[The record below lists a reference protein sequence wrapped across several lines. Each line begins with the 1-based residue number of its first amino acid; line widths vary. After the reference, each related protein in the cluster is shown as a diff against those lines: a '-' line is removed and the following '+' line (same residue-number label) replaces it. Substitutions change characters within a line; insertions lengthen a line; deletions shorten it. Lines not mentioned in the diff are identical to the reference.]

1 MFCGKFIISNLLD
14 RYNANVCFSREEA
27 IVLYEKVEALL
38 QERGVTAYQ
47 AAQEIG
53 ISPTVFYEWK
63 SGKSCPKVDKMYLIA
78 RYFGV
83 SIEHLIG
90 MDSPQGGD

>member
-47 AAQEIG
+47 AAQDIG

-78 RYFGV
+78 KYFGV

-90 MDSPQGGD
+90 MEEPQGGD

>member
-1 MFCGKFIISNLLD
+1 MYD
-14 RYNANVCFSREEA
+14 R
-27 IVLYEKVEALL
+27 IEALL

-78 RYFGV
+78 KYFGV

-90 MDSPQGGD
+90 MEDKPGGELIKEEGET

>member
-1 MFCGKFIISNLLD
+1 MYD
-14 RYNANVCFSREEA
+14 R
-27 IVLYEKVEALL
+27 IEALL

-90 MDSPQGGD
+90 MEDKPGGELIKEKGET

>member
-1 MFCGKFIISNLLD
+1 MQD
-14 RYNANVCFSREEA
+14 
-27 IVLYEKVEALL
+27 
-38 QERGVTAYQ
+38 RGVTAYQ

-53 ISPTVFYEWK
+53 IAPTVFYEWK

-83 SIEHLIG
+83 SIEYLIG
-90 MDSPQGGD
+90 KEEMQGGG